1 MKQLLPI
8 ISICALM
15 LFAGEQTVDPAQ
27 VSQGTTTRNDLLNLP
42 LPEQRISV
50 AVYSF
55 RDQTGQYRPT
65 SLGTNYSTAV
75 TQGGTSML
83 VKALEDSR
91 WFTVVEREGLN
102 DLITERKIIT
112 LNNRP
117 DANGVTTQLPPLLSA
132 DVLLEGGI
140 ISYETNIV
148 TGGVGARY
156 LGVGANV
163 SMQKDRVTVYLRAVS
178 TKTGEVLKSVTTSKT
193 IISRMTD
200 LGVYRFVSFKKL
212 LEIETGLS
220 VNEPPQLCVQEAIE
234 KAVFTLV
241 AEGVISGLWS
251 LSNGDDLEHELFS
264 SYQSDK
270 DIQYEELEK
279 LSGTTE
285 RTPVERVFFIV
296 GLGAEVPESQ
306 PLNSG
311 VMVVTV
317 GCGYDFTQNITI
329 SFDANLHSG
338 HYKELRTSNF
348 DLELGL
354 NMLPERIVSPI
365 FKAGGTL
372 FYTAIPDDR
381 SIAMNSHYGAGITYG
396 VGITSDIPSIF
407 RLEWGVTNHTLLG
420 SGSFGSDIREVGD
433 HFWSGYLAVTFSPLK
448 KR

>member
-1 MKQLLPI
+1 MKRLLI
-8 ISICALM
+8 FLLIFSFSL
-15 LFAGEQTVDPAQ
+15 LAGEGTIEPAEI
-27 VSQGTTTRNDLLNLP
+27 SQGTTTRNDLLNLP
-42 LPEQRISV
+42 LPENRVMV

-65 SLGTNYSTAV
+65 TLGTNYSTAV

-102 DLITERKIIT
+102 DLITERKIIS
-112 LNNRP
+112 LNSTPNS
-117 DANGVTTQLPPLLSA
+117 NGLITPLTPLLSA

-178 TKTGEVLKSVTTSKT
+178 TQTGEVLKAVTTSKT

-212 LEIETGLS
+212 LEMETGFS

-234 KAVFTLV
+234 KAVFTLI
-241 AEGVISGLWS
+241 AEGVFNGLWD
-251 LSNGDDLEHELFS
+251 LSEPGDIEHELFS

-270 DIQYEELEK
+270 DIQYEDIENSTKE
-279 LSGTTE
+279 TE
-285 RTPVERVFFIV
+285 QLPLERVFFKV

-306 PLNSG
+306 ALNKG
-311 VMVVTV
+311 VMVVKV
-317 GCGYDFTQNITI
+317 GCGYDFSENVTF
-329 SFDANLHSG
+329 SFDANLHAG
-338 HYKELRTSNF
+338 RYERERTSNF

-354 NMLPERIVSPI
+354 NLSPERVISPI
-365 FKAGGTL
+365 FTGGGTL
-372 FYTAIPDDR
+372 FYTSYPKDGEV
-381 SIAMNSHYGAGITYG
+381 SNNNHYGVGITYG
-396 VGITSDIPSIF
+396 VGIGIDLPSIF

-420 SGSFGSDIREVGD
+420 SNSMGSDISAIGT
-433 HFWSGYLAVTFSPLK
+433 HFWSGDLTLIFNPF
-448 KR
+448 